1 MGNWQNTVTRYKKT
15 PCRMATDNA
24 EGKEKQREHII
35 QKANILSLQA
45 PTPHA
50 SLVIRQGVFCT
61 MRPSSAKGPLD
72 ECLFDKNLRTAGT
85 VPCIKL

>member
-1 MGNWQNTVTRYKKT
+1 
-15 PCRMATDNA
+15 MATDNA
-24 EGKEKQREHII
+24 EGKEKQREQLI

-61 MRPSSAKGPLD
+61 M
-72 ECLFDKNLRTAGT
+72 
-85 VPCIKL
+85 